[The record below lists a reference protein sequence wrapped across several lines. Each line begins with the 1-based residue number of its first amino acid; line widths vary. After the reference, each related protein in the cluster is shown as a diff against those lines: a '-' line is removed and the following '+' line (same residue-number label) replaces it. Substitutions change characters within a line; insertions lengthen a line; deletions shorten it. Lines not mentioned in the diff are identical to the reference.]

1 MYYDKEIERNIQK
14 GRNFWFICTIS
25 KILNEYRKS
34 SEAKRKQKETDY
46 LKKILYVRDYKFY

>member
-46 LKKILYVRDYKFY
+46 LKKIL